1 MLRARFG
8 DDFLT
13 RIGGNLEV
21 KTNEVQKKFTKGK
34 RGDKREKPQRAQREK
49 KAEKGEQNNEQPK

>member
-21 KTNEVQKKFTKGK
+21 KATEVQKKFNKGRK
-34 RGDKREKPQRAQREK
+34 GDKREKPQRQQR
-49 KAEKGEQNNEQPK
+49 